1 MHSVHNHT
9 FWHQRILLSIF
20 FGWLL
25 FFSSKAQPPIPE
37 HGGVWVHDE
46 AGVLSPAL
54 RNQLESILKAERDS
68 TSNQIA
74 VLIVSS
80 LQGEPLEDYSLK
92 VAEAWGIGKKSKDNG
107 VLLLIAVQEKQMRI
121 EVGLGLE
128 GALTDAMSRRITRN
142 EIVPALR
149 KGDYDAGVLRGVTA
163 IIQVIR
169 GEYVNDE
176 PPVQKRSSKRS
187 PLATI
192 VIIIVIIFLISRGG
206 RGRGGRGGGYWS
218 SGRGWIGPIGGFGGG
233 SSSGGWGSGGGGID
247 FGGGGGFGGGGSSDS
262 W

>member
-1 MHSVHNHT
+1 MRSVQT
-9 FWHQRILLSIF
+9 YAFWRLRIFLAIF
-20 FGWLL
+20 FGWISL
-25 FFSSKAQPPIPE
+25 FSAKAQPVIPE
-37 HGGVWVHDE
+37 HAGIWVHDE
-46 AGVLSPAL
+46 AGVLTPAV
-54 RNQLESILKAERDS
+54 RTRLESILKAERDS

-92 VAEAWGIGKKSKDNG
+92 VAETWGIGKKFKDNG
-107 VLLLIAVQEKQMRI
+107 VLLLIAVQEKQVRI

-128 GALTDAMSRRITRN
+128 GTLTDAMSRRITRN
-142 EIVPALR
+142 EIVPAFR
-149 KGDYDAGVLRGVTA
+149 QGNYDAGVLSGVTA
-163 IIQVIR
+163 IIQVIK

-176 PPVQKRSSKRS
+176 APVQRRSSKRS

-192 VIIIVIIFLISRGG
+192 IIIIVIIFLISRGG
-206 RGRGGRGGGYWS
+206 RGGRGGGSWS

-233 SSSGGWGSGGGGID
+233 SSSGGGGGGID